1 MPKPPEYT
9 MQLGPIKNQ
18 NYVSKDIQKSCAF
31 IWLVPIFE
39 KKMFTNLP
47 HYCGCSNAAAVLI
60 VFITLQAHDSIL
72 LQQHGFIHL
81 FRVSYPRNVV

>member
-1 MPKPPEYT
+1 MTTHECNYATFNYSWVLYCDIVPKPPEYT

-39 KKMFTNLP
+39 KK
-47 HYCGCSNAAAVLI
+47 CSLICPTIVAAPM
-60 VFITLQAHDSIL
+60 LQL
-72 LQQHGFIHL
+72 C
-81 FRVSYPRNVV
+81 